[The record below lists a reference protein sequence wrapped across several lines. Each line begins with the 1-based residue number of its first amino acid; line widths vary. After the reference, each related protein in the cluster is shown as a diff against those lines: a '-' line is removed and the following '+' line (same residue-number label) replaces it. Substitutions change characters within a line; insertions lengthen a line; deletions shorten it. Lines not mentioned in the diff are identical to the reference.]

1 MAVEH
6 ETRAHASLSA
16 SSSHRWMSCPP
27 SAKLNAE
34 LPDTESDFAKEGTC
48 AHELCE
54 YKVNKYLGIDA
65 ADPTPG
71 LEFFDDEM
79 SECTD
84 SYAQYIAEQIQQ
96 YSDPVVM
103 VEQRLDFSK
112 YVPDGFGTG
121 DCVIVADEVM
131 TVVDYKHGKGVK
143 VDADNNPQMMLYAL
157 GALEL
162 FGVLY
167 DVSEIRMVIFQPRME
182 NISEFSMSVADLL
195 EWAENTLRPVA
206 RLAAEGEGEFS
217 AGDYCR
223 FCKVKATCRK
233 RAEYN
238 LMIAQY
244 DFKPPDMLE
253 DHEVEMILE
262 RVETLVSWADEIKEY
277 ALAQALSGKQWNG
290 YKVVEG
296 KSKRQYTDE
305 DKVAE
310 AVKAAGKDPY
320 AAPKVIGIT
329 EMTKLLGGKKK
340 FDEILGEL
348 VVKAHGKPTLVPAS
362 DKRKAWTNSAEE
374 DFKEEN

>member
-1 MAVEH
+1 
-6 ETRAHASLSA
+6 
-16 SSSHRWMSCPP
+16 MSCPP

-54 YKVNKYLGIDA
+54 YKVNKYLGIDV

-84 SYAQYIAEQIQQ
+84 SYVQYIAEQIQQ

-121 DCVIVADEVM
+121 DCIIVADEVM

-217 AGDYCR
+217 AGDHCR
-223 FCKVKATCRK
+223 FCKLKATCRK

-310 AVKAAGKDPY
+310 AVKAAGKNPY

-348 VVKAHGKPTLVPAS
+348 VVKAQGKPTLVPAS

>member
-1 MAVEH
+1 
-6 ETRAHASLSA
+6 
-16 SSSHRWMSCPP
+16 
-27 SAKLNAE
+27 
-34 LPDTESDFAKEGTC
+34 
-48 AHELCE
+48 
-54 YKVNKYLGIDA
+54 
-65 ADPTPG
+65 
-71 LEFFDDEM
+71 
-79 SECTD
+79 
-84 SYAQYIAEQIQQ
+84 
-96 YSDPVVM
+96 
-103 VEQRLDFSK
+103 
-112 YVPDGFGTG
+112 
-121 DCVIVADEVM
+121 
-131 TVVDYKHGKGVK
+131 
-143 VDADNNPQMMLYAL
+143 
-157 GALEL
+157 
-162 FGVLY
+162 
-167 DVSEIRMVIFQPRME
+167 ME
-182 NISEFSMSVADLL
+182 NISEFSMSGADLL

-206 RLAAEGEGEFS
+206 KLAAEGEGEFS
-217 AGDYCR
+217 AGDHCR

-340 FDEILGEL
+340 FDEILGTL
-348 VVKAHGKPTLVPAS
+348 VVKAQGKPTLVPAS
-362 DKRKAWTNSAEE
+362 DKRKAWTNTAEE